1 MLTSTQKSTKVATD
15 LCADDLRIAHPNPV
29 SLLYLNASIIR
40 ANEIFFGISRFFLC
54 FLLLSFLTFSR
65 PIGYILLIGP
75 PLCGRNLVYNLS
87 PPIRR
92 KERFLQQGRPK
103 DRIFLLFLDW
113 CCVLNTDME
122 MEDATDSCIS
132 RAADSS
138 EVHHPLPQQ
147 KQMKEQYRLDVFNE
161 VLHRLRE
168 AALPEAL
175 LPSFEGKLWTHF
187 HRLPACYAMDV
198 NVERAEDVLMHIKL
212 LEHARDPEKR
222 PVFAVRLLQV
232 IQAVDVDKDD
242 TSDSSARG
250 EARILSSSASF
261 RKRSVHLP
269 SLGSS
274 ADLEAIDVDNES
286 SRHHVQGESAFQ
298 FLPRPTHEITI
309 STVDKPKLL
318 NLLTSLLG
326 DVGLDIQ
333 EAHAFSTNDGYSLD
347 VFVVNGWPHG
357 EIEKLT
363 ESLQK
368 QILKIGK
375 QAWLKA
381 HTWSPAMEI
390 AQSSEGT
397 FNHAEV
403 PAHGTDEWEIDSRLL
418 KFGDKVASGSF
429 GDLYRGTYCSQ
440 DVAIKVL
447 NPERVD
453 VDLQQ
458 EFAHE
463 VFIMRKIRHKNVVQ
477 FLGAC
482 TKPPSLCIVT
492 EFMSGGSVYDSL
504 HKHKGTFNLPVLI
517 RVATDVSKGM
527 NYLHQNNIIHRDLKS
542 SNLLIDENKAS
553 YLNFGVARVKAQ
565 GEGVMTAETGTYRWM
580 APEVIAHWPYNHKA
594 DVFSFGVVLWELL
607 TSKLPYSNLTPL
619 QAALGVVLKGL
630 RPPIPENTHPR
641 LAELIEKCWQQDPA
655 RRPDFSSILEILQ
668 RIANEV
674 GCVTEDRRKKPSGS
688 IFSVFR

>member
-1 MLTSTQKSTKVATD
+1 MFRSSKPTRYSSA
-15 LCADDLRIAHPNPV
+15 
-29 SLLYLNASIIR
+29 SLASSS
-40 ANEIFFGISRFFLC
+40 A
-54 FLLLSFLTFSR
+54 
-65 PIGYILLIGP
+65 LLIGLP
-75 PLCGRNLVYNLS
+75 FCGRCLVFNSS
-87 PPIRR
+87 PPIWR
-92 KERFLQQGRPK
+92 KEGFLQQGRPK
-103 DRIFLLFLDW
+103 DRIFLLFFDW
-113 CCVLNTDME
+113 RCVLKSDMDR
-122 MEDATDSCIS
+122 EDATESCIS

-138 EVHHPLPQQ
+138 EVHHPRPQQ
-147 KQMKEQYRLDVFNE
+147 KQMQDQYRFDVFNE

-222 PVFAVRLLQV
+222 PVVAVRLLQSFPIHYSRSV
-232 IQAVDVDKDD
+232 
-242 TSDSSARG
+242 S
-250 EARILSSSASF
+250 RICYKIL
-261 RKRSVHLP
+261 SVHLP

-274 ADLEAIDVDNES
+274 ADLEAIDVDNEG
-286 SRHHVQGESAFQ
+286 SRLRVQGKSAFQ

-347 VFVVNGWPHG
+347 VFVVNGWPHE
-357 EIEKLT
+357 EIEILT

-381 HTWSPAMEI
+381 QTWSPVMEI
-390 AQSSEGT
+390 AQSSKGT

-453 VDLQQ
+453 VDLRQ

-504 HKHKGTFNLPVLI
+504 HKHKGTFKLPDLI

-542 SNLLIDENKAS
+542 SNLLIDENKA
-553 YLNFGVARVKAQ
+553 
-565 GEGVMTAETGTYRWM
+565 
-580 APEVIAHWPYNHKA
+580 
-594 DVFSFGVVLWELL
+594 
-607 TSKLPYSNLTPL
+607 
-619 QAALGVVLKGL
+619 
-630 RPPIPENTHPR
+630 
-641 LAELIEKCWQQDPA
+641 
-655 RRPDFSSILEILQ
+655 
-668 RIANEV
+668 
-674 GCVTEDRRKKPSGS
+674 
-688 IFSVFR
+688 

>member
-1 MLTSTQKSTKVATD
+1 M
-15 LCADDLRIAHPNPV
+15 
-29 SLLYLNASIIR
+29 
-40 ANEIFFGISRFFLC
+40 
-54 FLLLSFLTFSR
+54 
-65 PIGYILLIGP
+65 
-75 PLCGRNLVYNLS
+75 
-87 PPIRR
+87 
-92 KERFLQQGRPK
+92 
-103 DRIFLLFLDW
+103 DR
-113 CCVLNTDME
+113 
-122 MEDATDSCIS
+122 EDATASCIS

-138 EVHHPLPQQ
+138 EVNHPRPQQ
-147 KQMKEQYRLDVFNE
+147 KQMQEQYRFDVFNE

-242 TSDSSARG
+242 SSDSSARG

-274 ADLEAIDVDNES
+274 ADLEAIDVDNEG
-286 SRHHVQGESAFQ
+286 SRHRVQGKSAFQ

-347 VFVVNGWPHG
+347 VFVVNGWPHE
-357 EIEKLT
+357 EIEILT

-381 HTWSPAMEI
+381 QTWSPAMEI
-390 AQSSEGT
+390 AQSSKGT

-453 VDLQQ
+453 VDLRQ

-463 VFIMRKIRHKNVVQ
+463 GLEHLLLGFVRNSIYGRFVTKMLCSFLVLVQSLLAYALLQVV
-477 FLGAC
+477 
-482 TKPPSLCIVT
+482 K
-492 EFMSGGSVYDSL
+492 
-504 HKHKGTFNLPVLI
+504 
-517 RVATDVSKGM
+517 VAD
-527 NYLHQNNIIHRDLKS
+527 
-542 SNLLIDENKAS
+542 
-553 YLNFGVARVKAQ
+553 FGVARVKAQ
-565 GEGVMTAETGTYRWM
+565 SEGVMTAETGTYRWM

-630 RPPIPENTHPR
+630 RPTIPENTDPR

-674 GCVTEDRRKKPSGS
+674 GCVTEERPKKPSGG
-688 IFSVFR
+688 IFSVFSSLWKHLKVVQGLFMTFQVQLTWMIEASAIKNIYIIS

>member
-1 MLTSTQKSTKVATD
+1 METEEAT
-15 LCADDLRIAHPNPV
+15 A
-29 SLLYLNASIIR
+29 
-40 ANEIFFGISRFFLC
+40 
-54 FLLLSFLTFSR
+54 
-65 PIGYILLIGP
+65 
-75 PLCGRNLVYNLS
+75 
-87 PPIRR
+87 
-92 KERFLQQGRPK
+92 
-103 DRIFLLFLDW
+103 
-113 CCVLNTDME
+113 
-122 MEDATDSCIS
+122 SCII

-138 EVHHPLPQQ
+138 EVQYPRPQQ
-147 KQMKEQYRLDVFNE
+147 KQMQEQYRLDVFNE
-161 VLHRLRE
+161 VLHRLSE

-187 HRLPACYAMDV
+187 HRLPACYAMD
-198 NVERAEDVLMHIKL
+198 
-212 LEHARDPEKR
+212 R

-242 TSDSSARG
+242 SSDSSARG
-250 EARILSSSASF
+250 EERILSSSTSF
-261 RKRSVHLP
+261 RKRSVQLP

-274 ADLEAIDVDNES
+274 ANLEAIDAHKEG
-286 SRHHVQGESAFQ
+286 SRHHIQGKSAFQ

-318 NLLTSLLG
+318 NLANADTGWWLDPYGLVIVASFRSLTSLLG
-326 DVGLDIQ
+326 EVGLDIQ

-347 VFVVNGWPHG
+347 VFVVNGWSHG

-368 QILKIGK
+368 QILKIGFSNSVQK

-381 HTWSPAMEI
+381 HTWSPATEI
-390 AQSSEGT
+390 AQSGEGT
-397 FNHAEV
+397 FNHAVV
-403 PAHGTDEWEIDSRLL
+403 PARGTDEWEIDSRLL

-429 GDLYRGTYCSQ
+429 GDLYWGTYCSQ

-447 NPERVD
+447 NPECVD

-458 EFAHE
+458 EFARE

-492 EFMSGGSVYDSL
+492 E
-504 HKHKGTFNLPVLI
+504 
-517 RVATDVSKGM
+517 GM

-542 SNLLIDENKAS
+542 SNILIDENK
-553 YLNFGVARVKAQ
+553 
-565 GEGVMTAETGTYRWM
+565 
-580 APEVIAHWPYNHKA
+580 VIAHWPYDHKA

-619 QAALGVVLKGL
+619 QAAIGVVLKGL
-630 RPPIPENTHPR
+630 RPTIPANTHPR
-641 LAELIEKCWQQDPA
+641 LAELIGKCWQQDPA
-655 RRPDFSSILEILQ
+655 RRPEFSSILEILQ

-674 GCVTEDRRKKPSGS
+674 GCVTEVRRKKPSGS